1 MKKNIGSLDRNIR
14 FVLGAV
20 ILIIG
25 YINESWWGLIGLIP
39 ILTVLINWCPLYVP
53 FNIST
58 RKKAK

>member
-1 MKKNIGSLDRNIR
+1 MKKNVGSLDRNIR

-25 YINESWWGLIGLIP
+25 YINESWWGMIGLIP
-39 ILTVLINWCPLYVP
+39 ILTALINWCPLYTP

-58 RKKAK
+58 RKLDK